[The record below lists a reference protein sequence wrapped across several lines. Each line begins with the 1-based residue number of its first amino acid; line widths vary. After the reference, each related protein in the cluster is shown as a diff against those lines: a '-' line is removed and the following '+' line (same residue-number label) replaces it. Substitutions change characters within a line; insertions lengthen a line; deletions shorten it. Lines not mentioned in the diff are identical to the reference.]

1 MSKAQNDIPS
11 AKREGDDMAKD
22 VRNVIQLDENVSSKR
37 ATTTLRQETLLDEL
51 EKAFDEDEES
61 VVAKFDELRAECI
74 LVLGD
79 CGLILVIKVERV
91 RINVIADVL
100 SLPKPVSVWE
110 NFLPSK
116 DVLSLP
122 ALSLHN

>member
-1 MSKAQNDIPS
+1 VSKAQNDIPS

-51 EKAFDEDEES
+51 EKAFDEDEEG
-61 VVAKFDELRAECI
+61 VVAKFDELRAECT
-74 LVLGD
+74 LVPGD
-79 CGLILVIKVERV
+79 CGLMLVIKVDRV
-91 RINVIADVL
+91 RINVIADVH

-116 DVLSLP
+116 DVTSP
-122 ALSLHN
+122 QALSHN